1 MEKFV
6 DNNGYGTIHTFEI
19 VSEFPHGYII
29 WNIGRRNFPH
39 EGYIPLCVA
48 DENCHVDL
56 GTLKALKV
64 SNEDFALALLKEA
77 GRHTITRKE
86 YFRMAIKARTKQLI
100 QSYFK

>member
-86 YFRMAIKARTKQLI
+86 YFKMAAKVQKPE
-100 QSYFK
+100 

>member
-1 MEKFV
+1 MELSIPLRLYLNFLMV
-6 DNNGYGTIHTFEI
+6 IPFGILVAETFPMW
-19 VSEFPHGYII
+19 VTY
-29 WNIGRRNFPH
+29 
-39 EGYIPLCVA
+39 PLCVA

-86 YFRMAIKARTKQLI
+86 YFRMAIKARIKQLI

>member
-39 EGYIPLCVA
+39 EGYIPLVMQ
-48 DENCHVDL
+48 
-56 GTLKALKV
+56 
-64 SNEDFALALLKEA
+64 
-77 GRHTITRKE
+77 I
-86 YFRMAIKARTKQLI
+86 
-100 QSYFK
+100 

>member
-6 DNNGYGTIHTFEI
+6 DDNGWGTIHTFEI
-19 VSEFPHGYII
+19 ATEFPHGYII

-56 GTLKALKV
+56 DTLKALKV
-64 SNEDFALALLKEA
+64 ANEDFALALLKEA
-77 GRHTITRKE
+77 GRHSITRKE
-86 YFRMAIKARTKQLI
+86 YFRMAAKARIKKI
-100 QSYFK
+100 FSHIYK

>member
-6 DNNGYGTIHTFEI
+6 DDNGWGTVHTFEI
-19 VSEFPHGYII
+19 VSEFPHDYTI

-48 DENCHVDL
+48 DENCYVDL

-64 SNEDFALALLKEA
+64 ANEDLALALLKEA

-86 YFRMAIKARTKQLI
+86 F
-100 QSYFK
+100 FKIAAKTGIRS